1 MTKEKLKEEL
11 IKVIPYVKAENEAT
25 DNWHKAMFTAWYNR
39 LITLATEY
47 GGKAVFE
54 LADPND
60 WFSDVKYIGVDD
72 IMVEVV

>member
-1 MTKEKLKEEL
+1 MTEEKLKEEL
-11 IKVIPYVKAENEAT
+11 TKIIPYVKAENEAT

-39 LITLATEY
+39 LITLATKY

-72 IMVEVV
+72 IMVEVI

>member
-1 MTKEKLKEEL
+1 MAWHSRL
-11 IKVIPYVKAENEAT
+11 AEIA
-25 DNWHKAMFTAWYNR
+25 K
-39 LITLATEY
+39 EY

-72 IMVEVV
+72 IMVEVI